1 MGKKTKDT
9 HRIMG
14 IRKLVEKQLKKQIK
28 SNKDLT
34 LPDAKKILH
43 ELNVYQ
49 IELEMQNDELRKTQ
63 TELIEANENYL
74 DMFNFAPV
82 AYLRLSDN
90 GIINEV
96 NLTAVNLFGIQ
107 KSLLIKKPLSRFIV
121 KDDQDIYSLH
131 LKNLIAT
138 RTKQQFDIR
147 MKGKDRSVFWAN
159 IISVLIEKTDG
170 VLINRVTITDITE
183 RKNAEEAL
191 RMSEEK
197 HSATLSTL
205 YSIGDGIIVTDN
217 HGIIKQMNPVAEGL
231 TGCMEADS
239 INKPLEAVFKIINEL
254 TRKKIENPVHKV
266 LSEGIISGLTDQ
278 TLLISKSGF
287 EISIAD
293 CAAPIKS
300 KNGKIFG
307 VVLVFKDQTEE
318 RTAQK
323 AIAESRRRFLSLFTN
338 MNEGVGLHE
347 LVMDKGNHPV
357 NYRIIDANPQF
368 EKILGMNRR
377 EIAGKLATEIYKTS
391 QAPYLEIYSNVA
403 VTSMPYKF
411 ETYFDSMDKHF
422 LISVVPWLNDGFATI
437 FTDITER
444 KIAEEALRESESR
457 LKRAELAS
465 KSGNW
470 ELHIDTQIMFASEGA
485 EKIYGSG
492 NSPFEY
498 RTFKSHP
505 LSEYRPLLDSALKN
519 LIENNQPYDLE
530 YKIKTT
536 DTHEIKVIHSV
547 AELIRDEKGKTIK
560 VRGVLQDITGLKRFE
575 DEQKANLEIL
585 RIVNRIG
592 SKEDFIHSVIT
603 YLKDWLKC
611 DAVGIRLKDGID
623 FPYFE
628 TYGFSEKFV
637 RKEKYLCDYNKRG
650 EAARDSTG
658 NPVLECMCG
667 NIICGRFDPSKTFF
681 TKHGSFW
688 SNSTTELLANTTD
701 EDRQARTRNRCN
713 GEGYES
719 VGLFPLRLGSEV
731 FGLIQVNHK
740 QKGLFTRELLS
751 ILERLANNIAIA
763 LSNHLT
769 RESLILSE
777 QKYRSIYEN
786 ALSGIFRSTSQGRFL
801 SLNPASVKM
810 FGYASEEEII
820 NTITDIGKQ
829 VYANKEERSKIIAE
843 IGRSGFIENYELEC
857 LRKDGKSVWL
867 LINMHLVRGN
877 EDTVQHYEGT
887 ILDITERKRAEEALR
902 QSEERYRQIYENSS
916 LGIYRTTPDGQILLA
931 NPALLKMLH
940 YSSFE
945 EIASRDLEI
954 SGMEPVYDR
963 KQFIKQIETDGEVKG
978 FESAWVSNHGT
989 IVYVRENA
997 RAVMDLN
1004 GKTLYYDGM
1013 VEDITERK
1021 LAREEALESEG
1032 RFEAV
1037 YNASPSAI
1045 SISEIETGKLFEI
1058 NEAYEKLLGYS
1069 KEEAIGKSSYELG
1082 LWMSENDRKIITDN
1096 ILNKGF
1102 YNNTETRL
1110 KTKNNSIITCLI
1122 SGRIVYIKNR
1132 KLMIAILHD
1141 ITDLQNAAI
1150 AIKES
1155 EERFRKLFEEH
1166 SAVKLLIDFNTG
1178 KIVDA
1183 NNAATKYYGWDK
1195 EELLRMNINE
1205 LNTLPAKEIQKE
1217 METAKDKTK
1226 SHFEFQHRLKNGM
1239 IRYVDVFSSKVIIG
1253 NKEYLHSIIHDITD
1267 RKFAEIELEVYRD
1280 KLEDLVKERTKELN
1294 HANEELQQMIE
1305 KEKEIEVLLQ
1315 KSLEKEK
1322 VLNEMKTNFIS
1333 MASHEFRTPLTTI
1346 LSSTDLLAKYYK
1358 RWEENKI
1365 ISHYKKIQSSVH
1377 YMIAML
1383 DEVLIISRSDRGKIG
1398 FNPSELNL
1406 KEFSADIIEQLKS
1419 QALPTHNIIFD
1430 YKLSYQNVLADPKL
1444 LNHILNNLLTNALK
1458 FSPEGG
1464 DIALSVEDEN
1474 EFIKFTIN
1482 DNGIGIPKEDIHNL
1496 FEPFFRA
1503 QNSSGIKGTGLGLS
1517 IVKRYL
1523 ELHNGIISLESQP
1536 GKGTKF
1542 FVKIRKE
1549 TKNR

>member
-1 MGKKTKDT
+1 
-9 HRIMG
+9 
-14 IRKLVEKQLKKQIK
+14 
-28 SNKDLT
+28 
-34 LPDAKKILH
+34 
-43 ELNVYQ
+43 
-49 IELEMQNDELRKTQ
+49 MQNDELMNTQ
-63 TELIEANENYL
+63 IELIEANENYS

-96 NLTAVNLFGIQ
+96 NLTAVNLFGVQ
-107 KSLLIKKPLSRFIV
+107 KSLLIKKPLSRFIA
-121 KDDQDIYSLH
+121 KDDHDIYSLH
-131 LKNLIAT
+131 LKNLFAT
-138 RTKQQFDIR
+138 RTKQQFDLR
-147 MKGKDRSVFWAN
+147 MKGRDGSVFWAN
-159 IISVLIEKTDG
+159 VISVLIEKTDG
-170 VLINRVTITDITE
+170 ALINRVTITDITE

-191 RMSEEK
+191 RLSEEK

-217 HGIIKQMNPVAEGL
+217 HGIIKQMNPIAEGL
-231 TGCMEADS
+231 TGCKEADS

-254 TRKKIENPVHKV
+254 TRDRIENPVHKV
-266 LSEGIISGLTDQ
+266 LSEGIISGLADQ

-293 CAAPIKS
+293 CAAPIKN
-300 KNGKIFG
+300 KDGKILG

-318 RTAQK
+318 KIAQK
-323 AIAESRRRFLSLFTN
+323 AIVESRRRFMSLFTN

-357 NYRIIDANPQF
+357 NYRIIDVNPRF
-368 EKILGMNRR
+368 EKIIGITRPELT
-377 EIAGKLATEIYKTS
+377 GKLATEVYNTS
-391 QAPYLEIYSNVA
+391 EAPYLEIYSKVA
-403 VTSMPYKF
+403 QTGKPYKF

-422 LISVVPWLNDGFATI
+422 LISAVPWLNDGFATI

-444 KIAEEALRESESR
+444 K
-457 LKRAELAS
+457 
-465 KSGNW
+465 
-470 ELHIDTQIMFASEGA
+470 
-485 EKIYGSG
+485 
-492 NSPFEY
+492 
-498 RTFKSHP
+498 
-505 LSEYRPLLDSALKN
+505 
-519 LIENNQPYDLE
+519 
-530 YKIKTT
+530 
-536 DTHEIKVIHSV
+536 
-547 AELIRDEKGKTIK
+547 
-560 VRGVLQDITGLKRFE
+560 RFE

-585 RIVNRIG
+585 SMVNRIG
-592 SKEDFIHSVIT
+592 SKEDFVHAVIT

-628 TYGFSEKFV
+628 TSGLSEKFV
-637 RKEKYLCDYNKRG
+637 RKEKYLCNYNKKG
-650 EAARDSTG
+650 EIARDGTG

-667 NIICGRFDPSKTFF
+667 NIICGRFDPSKAFF
-681 TKHGSFW
+681 TEHGSFW
-688 SNSTTELLANTTD
+688 SNCTTELLTSTSD

-719 VGLFPLRLGSEV
+719 VGLFPLKLGSEIY
-731 FGLIQVNHK
+731 GLIQVNHK
-740 QKGLFTRELLS
+740 QKGLFNSEVLS

-763 LSNHLT
+763 LSNHLA
-769 RESLILSE
+769 RESLMLSE

-786 ALSGIFRSTSQGRFL
+786 ALSGIFRSTPQGRFL

-810 FGYASEEEII
+810 FGYASEEELI

-829 VYANKEERSKIIAE
+829 VYANKEERSKIIAK
-843 IGRSGFIENYELEC
+843 INKNGFIENYELEC
-857 LRKDGKSVWL
+857 LRKDGQSLWIL
-867 LINMHLVRGN
+867 LSMHISRDNNGAIH
-877 EDTVQHYEGT
+877 HYEG
-887 ILDITERKRAEEALR
+887 IMQNISERKLAEEALR

-916 LGIYRTTPDGQILLA
+916 LGIYRTTPNGQILLA

-945 EIASRDLEI
+945 EIASRDLEMKGTE
-954 SGMEPVYDR
+954 SVYNR
-963 KQFIKQIETDGEVKG
+963 KQFIKLIETGGEVKG
-978 FESAWVSNHGT
+978 LESAWFSSDGT

-997 RAVMDLN
+997 RAVRDSN
-1004 GKTLYYDGM
+1004 GKTLYYEGM

-1021 LAREEALESEG
+1021 LAQEAAL
-1032 RFEAV
+1032 
-1037 YNASPSAI
+1037 
-1045 SISEIETGKLFEI
+1045 
-1058 NEAYEKLLGYS
+1058 
-1069 KEEAIGKSSYELG
+1069 
-1082 LWMSENDRKIITDN
+1082 
-1096 ILNKGF
+1096 
-1102 YNNTETRL
+1102 
-1110 KTKNNSIITCLI
+1110 
-1122 SGRIVYIKNR
+1122 
-1132 KLMIAILHD
+1132 
-1141 ITDLQNAAI
+1141 
-1150 AIKES
+1150 ES

-1166 SAVKLLIDFNTG
+1166 SAVKLLIDFITG

-1183 NNAATKYYGWDK
+1183 NSAATKYYGWDK
-1195 EELLRMNINE
+1195 EELLKMNINE
-1205 LNTLPAKEIQKE
+1205 INTLPAQEFQKA
-1217 METAKDKTK
+1217 MDKAKNKTK
-1226 SHFEFQHRLKNGM
+1226 THFEFQHRLKNGI

-1253 NKEYLHSIIHDITD
+1253 NKEYLHSIVHDITD

-1280 KLEDLVKERTKELN
+1280 KLEDLVNERTKELN

-1322 VLNEMKTNFIS
+1322 VLNEMKSNFIS

-1383 DEVLIISRSDRGKIG
+1383 DEVLIISRSDRGKID

-1419 QALPTHNIIFD
+1419 QALPAHNIIFD

-1464 DIALSVEDEN
+1464 DIALSVEDED
-1474 EFIKFTIN
+1474 EFIKFTIK

-1549 TKNR
+1549 TKN